1 MLNSIVE
8 QVSAPE
14 MQLDSIWSEPYP
26 EYGSDGLK
34 IATLLNHTG
43 EQQNFDYHD
52 CAKPSATPLLQ
63 KLTELHKFLNETGFH
78 IMGSRLLRLDPGTF
92 LHEHRDFV
100 YLENVPRYRLHMPL
114 ITNDQAFITSP
125 GLNVHFKK
133 GYLWKLDP
141 KQTIHSACNF
151 GDKPRIHLM
160 LDCYVEEKLQAL
172 LDQQFLD
179 QDALHKLP
187 ALNKDTREQ
196 LLGQAQV
203 AFNYGDLKGA
213 EEILL
218 ASFCKYDLFALE
230 NGLTTYDLL
239 TQFFERQSRSKALE
253 ERQNYWQERLVE
265 VYPER
270 KVQQLASV

>member
-1 MLNSIVE
+1 
-8 QVSAPE
+8 
-14 MQLDSIWSEPYP
+14 MQLESIWQEPYP

-34 IATLLNHTG
+34 VATLLNHTG
-43 EQQNFDYHD
+43 EQANFDYHD
-52 CAKPSATPLLQ
+52 CQSPNATPLLQ
-63 KLTELHKFLNETGFH
+63 KLTELNSFLKETGFQ

-151 GDKPRIHLM
+151 GPTPRIHLM

-172 LDQQFLD
+172 IDQQFLD
-179 QDALHKLP
+179 DDALHSLPPLTEEIRQSLLQEATSKLK
-187 ALNKDTREQ
+187 AGSLKD
-196 LLGQAQV
+196 
-203 AFNYGDLKGA
+203 A
-213 EEILL
+213 EEVLL
-218 ASFCKYDLFALE
+218 ASFCRYDLFALE
-230 NGLTTYDLL
+230 DGLTTYDLL
-239 TQFFERQSRSKALE
+239 TQFFNAQPPSPQLI
-253 ERQNYWQERLVE
+253 ERQNYWQGRLVE
-265 VYPER
+265 VYPNR
-270 KVQQLASV
+270 KAQELTAARA

>member
-1 MLNSIVE
+1 ME
-8 QVSAPE
+8 
-14 MQLDSIWSEPYP
+14 SIWQEPYP

-43 EQQNFDYHD
+43 EQTNFDYHD
-52 CAKPSATPLLQ
+52 CQSPAATPLLQ
-63 KLTELHKFLNETGFH
+63 QLPSLHKFLQDSGFK

-100 YLENVPRYRLHMPL
+100 YLEDVPRYRLHMPL

-125 GLNVHFKK
+125 GLHVHFKK

-141 KQTIHSACNF
+141 KSTIHSACNF
-151 GDKPRIHLM
+151 GPAPRIHLM
-160 LDCYVEEKLQAL
+160 LDCYVEEKLQSL
-172 LDQQFLD
+172 LDNQFLD

-187 ALNKDTREQ
+187 DLTESARRS
-196 LLGQAQV
+196 LLQEANVAMQAG
-203 AFNYGDLKGA
+203 NLKAA

-230 NGLTTYDLL
+230 PGLTSYDLL
-239 TQFFERQSRSKALE
+239 TQFFNQQKPSAALDERQA
-253 ERQNYWQERLVE
+253 YWQERLVE

-270 KVQQLASV
+270 KSQQLATAGAK